1 MNAFFEFILYI
12 VIYLTIIF
20 GIHQGYL
27 YLKNTY
33 TTPVKLNNTVQTEK
47 YDELINEIRN
57 QKENDYK
64 SMDEDLSKLIDDEFN
79 ES

>member
-1 MNAFFEFILYI
+1 MNGFIEFILYFI
-12 VIYLTIIF
+12 VYLSIIVLM
-20 GIHQGYL
+20 HQGYI
-27 YLKNTY
+27 YIKNTY
-33 TTPVKLNNTVQTEK
+33 TTPVKLNNTVKNEK

-57 QKENDYK
+57 QKEDEYK